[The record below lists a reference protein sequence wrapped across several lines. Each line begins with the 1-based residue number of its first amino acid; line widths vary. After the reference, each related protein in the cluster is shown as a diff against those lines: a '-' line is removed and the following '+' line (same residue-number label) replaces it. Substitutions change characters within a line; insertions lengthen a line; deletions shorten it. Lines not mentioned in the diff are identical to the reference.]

1 MNRLP
6 TAVRGFSL
14 ISTLF
19 LLVVVSGL
27 ASYLVNLSVAQQYST
42 ALTVSALRGRHAA
55 LSGLE
60 WVAYRIN
67 NVSSSCPAVP
77 SNLTIEGFSV
87 TLTNCTQSV
96 VTEGPSSYNLFDV
109 TVSAERGAFGDTDYV
124 NHAIRATLRG

>member
-6 TAVRGFSL
+6 TVARGFSL

-27 ASYLVNLSVAQQYST
+27 ASYLVNLSVAHQYST

-77 SNLTIEGFSV
+77 SNLTIEGFNV
-87 TLTNCTQSV
+87 TLTSCTQSV
-96 VTEGPSSYNLFDV
+96 VTEGLSSYNLFDV
-109 TVSAERGAFGDTDYV
+109 TVSAERGVFGDADYV